1 MSVNLKQLAESL
13 GLSQT
18 TVSRGLNNH
27 SDVSE
32 ATRRRV
38 KQAAER
44 LNYRPNARAM
54 SLATGKSRTIGH
66 VIPSNTQH
74 EMVNPI
80 FGDFVAGA
88 SSVYAKHGYNML
100 VSRVDQGTETEVYSN
115 LISSGA
121 VDGIVI
127 QGPSKKDLRIEQ
139 LIKLGAPFAVHGR
152 SSEITAPYS
161 WVDVDNQRAFE
172 RATRL
177 LLNFGHRK
185 IALLNGLEH
194 MDFADRRRKG
204 FMQALKSEGFEA
216 DPDLMFSEEMT
227 ESYGYARTQELLSRD
242 DAPTAIIT
250 SSYIAALGTRRA
262 IEDAG
267 LRMGRDISVVTHDD
281 MLSYLPNGSVEPVF
295 TATRS
300 AVSEAGE
307 KLAEML
313 IAQIK
318 GESNQPE
325 SCLLEADLVI
335 GQSTGACPR

>member
-115 LISSGA
+115 LIS
-121 VDGIVI
+121 
-127 QGPSKKDLRIEQ
+127 R
-139 LIKLGAPFAVHGR
+139 
-152 SSEITAPYS
+152 
-161 WVDVDNQRAFE
+161 
-172 RATRL
+172 
-177 LLNFGHRK
+177 
-185 IALLNGLEH
+185 
-194 MDFADRRRKG
+194 
-204 FMQALKSEGFEA
+204 
-216 DPDLMFSEEMT
+216 
-227 ESYGYARTQELLSRD
+227 
-242 DAPTAIIT
+242 
-250 SSYIAALGTRRA
+250 
-262 IEDAG
+262 
-267 LRMGRDISVVTHDD
+267 
-281 MLSYLPNGSVEPVF
+281 
-295 TATRS
+295 
-300 AVSEAGE
+300 
-307 KLAEML
+307 
-313 IAQIK
+313 
-318 GESNQPE
+318 
-325 SCLLEADLVI
+325 
-335 GQSTGACPR
+335 